1 MDHIATKLGQAGYDV
16 GGLYVQPTTTKT
28 HPEKITHI
36 VSKLDLSGLTSTTS
50 LQKTTPHHSD
60 TKWIIIGAIIG
71 GVLLIALAVAAFFF
85 LRRFRQRKAYGSVNP
100 KQKAMEQKDVFNADM
115 DESPAERLQ
124 ESQLQQR
131 NYESGYDSVDTR
143 YEGSGYDPE
152 QAHGDKRAKYGA

>member
-16 GGLYVQPTTTKT
+16 GGLYVQPTTTKA

-50 LQKTTPHHSD
+50 LQKTTNHSD
-60 TKWIIIGAIIG
+60 TKWIIIGVVIG
-71 GVLLIALAVAAFFF
+71 AVLLIALAAAAFF
-85 LRRFRQRKAYGSVNP
+85 LIRRFRQRKSYGTVNP
-100 KQKAMEQKDVFNADM
+100 KQKAMEDKDVFNADM
-115 DESPAERLQ
+115 DETQAERLQ

-131 NYESGYDSVDTR
+131 NYESGYDTVDTR